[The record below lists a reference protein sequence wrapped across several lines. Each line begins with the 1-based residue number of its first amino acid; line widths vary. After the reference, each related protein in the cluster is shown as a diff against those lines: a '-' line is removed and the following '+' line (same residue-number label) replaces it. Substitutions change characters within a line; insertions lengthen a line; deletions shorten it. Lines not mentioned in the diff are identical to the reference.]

1 MIWQVKSPPLAR
13 PFLPRLRVDPGLVY
27 ESTPTAYAHSLR
39 SPMRVRS
46 DRLCAFAPIAYAR
59 SLRSPMRVRSD
70 RLCAFT
76 SIAYARSLR
85 SPMRVH
91 SDRLC
96 AFTPIAYARSLRSP
110 MRVRSDRLCA
120 KIIFA
125 HRRTLFCVEGAS
137 LGTKEQNFRNDR
149 IIINVISCITWTI
162 PNRSPGD
169 FAWHGRTKCVPR
181 LLTPT

>member
-39 SPMRVRS
+39 SPMRVHS

-70 RLCAFT
+70 RLCAF
-76 SIAYARSLR
+76 A
-85 SPMRVH
+85 
-91 SDRLC
+91 
-96 AFTPIAYARSLRSP
+96 PIAYARSLRSP